1 MFVALACLDG
11 TALLDA
17 STIYLLANLAF
28 GQMIS
33 FTEALG
39 LVAGFL
45 ISVGLVPQIS
55 RVLKLRDATQISLPF
70 NLLSLGGTIL
80 WLAYGISLGLLAVT
94 FWNGINCI
102 LYVILLS
109 VKLKYGM
116 LHGGPSTGA

>member
-1 MFVALACLDG
+1 
-11 TALLDA
+11 
-17 STIYLLANLAF
+17 
-28 GQMIS
+28 MIS

-45 ISVGLVPQIS
+45 ISVGLIPQIS
-55 RVLKLRDATQISLPF
+55 RVLRLRDATQISLPF
-70 NLLSLGGTIL
+70 NLLSLGGTVL

-116 LHGGPSTGA
+116 LRGGPSTGA